1 MPENTKKLFL
11 LDAFALIYRAYF
23 AFGNNQRYNSKG
35 LNTSTMLGFTNTLIE
50 ILEKQKPSHIAVVF
64 DAPVAT
70 NRSLEF
76 SNYKANRQEMPEDIR
91 KALPYVKQIIE
102 AFKIPILLK
111 DGFEADDV
119 IGTMAKQAE
128 KDGYTTY
135 MMTPDK
141 DFGQLVSEN
150 IFIYKPAA
158 FGKPAEVMGVKEVCE
173 KFEVENPLQVIDI
186 LGLWGDAV
194 DNIPGIPGIGEKT
207 SKILIKQY
215 GSVENLIAHAHE
227 LKGKQQENVINFA
240 EQGLLSKKLATIILD
255 VPLEYTYEELILEEP
270 DEEKITE
277 LFAEL
282 EFRNLA
288 KRVLGR
294 EIQIAPTT
302 SVGST
307 PTNGQM
313 DLFSLP
319 LTLPIAIGKGGET
332 QAQNNAETVEIVEAG
347 KNITNVLHTY
357 TLIDTPQK
365 RAELI
370 QQLAAQNSFCFDTE
384 TTGLNA
390 FEAELVGMSFAYK
403 HHEAYYIPFPENQ
416 TETTEI
422 LKEFVP
428 LFENESIEK
437 IGQNIKYDIN
447 VLHKYGIRVKG
458 KLFDTMIAHFLLE
471 PDMRHSMDFLTEAYL
486 GYQPV
491 PIETLIGKKGK
502 GQLSMRDVA
511 IEKLVEYA
519 AEDADITL
527 QLKNYF
533 EPKFSKEIKE
543 VFEKVE
549 TPLISVLAAM
559 ENEGIKLDVEALK
572 IFSNELEIL
581 GTTLE
586 NDILQLAGTK
596 FNIDSPKQLGEI
608 LFEYLKI
615 IDKPKK
621 TKTGQYAT
629 GEDELQKL
637 IGKHDIIPKIL
648 EYRSVRKLKSTYVD
662 ALPEL
667 VSAKTGR
674 IHTSYMQTVAST
686 GRLSSTNPNLQNIP
700 IRTELGREI
709 RKAFIPKNDDFTL
722 LAADYSQIELRIIAA
737 LSGDKNMQQAFVNKE
752 DIHAA
757 TAAKVFGVALA
768 DVDREMRSKAKA
780 VNFGIIYGQSSF
792 GLAQNLNISRG
803 EAKEIIDTYF
813 AQYPNVKKYMDNNID
828 FAKEHGYVETIL
840 HRRRY
845 LKDINSANAI
855 VRGHAERNAINA
867 PIQGSAA
874 DVIKIAMINI
884 FNEFEKQQFQSK
896 MLLQVHDELVFDVYK
911 PELELIKLLVKDKM
925 ENAVKLSV
933 PLEVEMN
940 SAKNWLDAH

>member
-1 MPENTKKLFL
+1 MAENTKKLFL

-76 SNYKANRQEMPEDIR
+76 ANYKANRQEMPEDIR

-158 FGKPAEVMGVKEVCE
+158 FGKPAEVLGVKEVCE

-215 GSVENLIAHAHE
+215 GSVENVIAHAHE

-255 VPLEYTYEELILEEP
+255 VPVENKYDELVLEQP

-294 EIQIAPTT
+294 EIQIAPTKQIA
-302 SVGST
+302 VAQIG
-307 PTNGQM
+307 GQM

-319 LTLPIAIGKGGET
+319 PAPSEGGGVQTHTNIE
-332 QAQNNAETVEIVEAG
+332 ELEIVEAG
-347 KNITNVLHTY
+347 KNISNTKHQY
-357 TLIDTPQK
+357 HLIDTPQK

-370 QQLAAQNSFCFDTE
+370 QQLATQKSFCFDTE
-384 TTGLNA
+384 TTGLNP
-390 FEAELVGMSFAYK
+390 FEAELVGMSFAFK
-403 HHEAYYIPFPENQ
+403 PHEAFYIPFTENQ
-416 TETTEI
+416 DETTQI
-422 LKEFVP
+422 LKEFSS
-428 LFENESIEK
+428 LFENTNIEK

-447 VLHKYGIRVKG
+447 VLHKYNIRVKG

-471 PDMRHSMDFLTEAYL
+471 PDMRHNMDFLAEAYL
-486 GYQPV
+486 GYKPV
-491 PIETLIGKKGK
+491 SIETLIGKKGK
-502 GQLSMRDVA
+502 GQLNMRDVPM
-511 IEKLVEYA
+511 EKLVEYA

-549 TPLISVLAAM
+549 APLISVLAAM

-572 IFSNELEIL
+572 VFSKELEIS
-581 GTTLE
+581 GANLE
-586 NDILQLAGTK
+586 KNILELAGTK
-596 FNIDSPKQLGEI
+596 FNIDSPKQLGEV

-615 IDKPKK
+615 IEKPKK

-637 IGKHDIIPKIL
+637 MGKHDIIPKIL

-667 VSAKTGR
+667 VNPKTRR
-674 IHTSYMQTVAST
+674 IHTNYMQTVAST

-709 RKAFIPKNDDFTL
+709 RKAFIAKNDDFTL

-737 LSGDKNMQQAFVNKE
+737 LSGDTNMQQAFVNKE

-780 VNFGIIYGQSSF
+780 VNFGIIYGVSSF
-792 GLAQNLNISRG
+792 GLSQNLNISRG
-803 EAKEIIDTYF
+803 EAKEIIDAYF
-813 AQYPNVKKYMDNNID
+813 AQYPNVKQYMDNNID

-845 LKDINSANAI
+845 LKDINSANAV

-911 PELELIKLLVKDKM
+911 SELETIKSIVKDKM

-940 SAKNWLDAH
+940 SAKNWLEAH

>member
-76 SNYKANRQEMPEDIR
+76 ANYKANRQEMPEDIR

-102 AFKIPILLK
+102 AFKIPILSK

-158 FGKPAEVMGVKEVCE
+158 FGKPAEVLGVKEVCE

-215 GSVENLIAHAHE
+215 GSVEGVIAHAHE

-255 VPLEYTYEELILEEP
+255 VPVENKYDELVLEEP

-294 EIQIAPTT
+294 EIQIAPAKQVAVVQT
-302 SVGST
+302 G
-307 PTNGQM
+307 GQM

-319 LTLPIAIGKGGET
+319 TDLPIDIGEGGGSQT
-332 QAQNNAETVEIVEAG
+332 QNNTEDLSVMEAG
-347 KNITNVLHTY
+347 KNIENVPHTY
-357 TLIDTPQK
+357 LLIDTPQK
-365 RAELI
+365 RTELI
-370 QQLAAQNSFCFDTE
+370 QQLTKQKSFCFDTE
-384 TTGLNA
+384 TTGLNP

-403 HHEAYYIPFPENQ
+403 HHEAFYIPFPENQ
-416 TETTEI
+416 NEVTEI
-422 LKEFVP
+422 LKEFTP
-428 LFENESIEK
+428 LFENATIEK

-471 PDMRHSMDFLTEAYL
+471 PDMRHNMDFLAEAYL
-486 GYQPV
+486 GYKPV
-491 PIETLIGKKGK
+491 SIETLIGKKGK
-502 GQLSMRDVA
+502 GQLSMRDVP
-511 IEKLVEYA
+511 IEKIVEYA

-533 EPKFSKEIKE
+533 EPQFSKEIKE

-549 TPLISVLAAM
+549 APLISVLAAM

-572 IFSNELEIL
+572 VFSKELEIL
-581 GTTLE
+581 GTNLE
-586 NDILQLAGTK
+586 KDILELAGTK
-596 FNIDSPKQLGEI
+596 FNIDSPKQLGEV

-686 GRLSSTNPNLQNIP
+686 GRLSSNNPNLQNIP
-700 IRTELGREI
+700 IRTALGREI
-709 RKAFIPKNDDFTL
+709 RKAFISKNDNFTL

-780 VNFGIIYGQSSF
+780 VNFGIIYGVSSF

-803 EAKEIIDTYF
+803 EAKEIIDAYF
-813 AQYPNVKKYMDNNID
+813 AQYPNVKQYMDNNID

-884 FNEFEKQQFQSK
+884 FNEFEKQKFQSK

-911 PELELIKLLVKDKM
+911 PELEKIKTIVKDKM

-940 SAKNWLDAH
+940 SAKNWLEAH

>member
-35 LNTSTMLGFTNTLIE
+35 LNTSAMLGFTNTLIE
-50 ILEKQKPSHIAVVF
+50 VLEKQKPSHIAVVF
-64 DAPVAT
+64 DAPGGAT
-70 NRSLEF
+70 NREADF
-76 SNYKANRQEMPEDIR
+76 AAYKAGRQEMPEDIR
-91 KALPYVKQIIE
+91 TAIPYIKAIVE
-102 AFKIPILLK
+102 AFKIPILLME
-111 DGFEADDV
+111 GFEADDI
-119 IGTMAKQAE
+119 IGTMAKHAE
-128 KDGYTTY
+128 KEGFTTY

-150 IFIYKPAA
+150 IFIFKPAA
-158 FGKPAEVMGVKEVCE
+158 YGKPAEVMGVKEVCE
-173 KFEVENPLQVIDI
+173 KFDVENPLQVIDI

-215 GSVENLIAHAHE
+215 GSVENLIANAE
-227 LKGKQQENVINFA
+227 DLKGKQKENVINFA

-255 VPLEYTYEELILEEP
+255 VPVEYSFDDLILEDP
-270 DEEKITE
+270 DEQKITE

-288 KRVLGR
+288 KRVLGK
-294 EIQIAPTT
+294 EIQIVPTT
-302 SVGST
+302 QVG
-307 PTNGQM
+307 GQM
-313 DLFSLP
+313 DLFSFPPTSSEGRGDSTPDNAQDSLEP
-319 LTLPIAIGKGGET
+319 LELKD
-332 QAQNNAETVEIVEAG
+332 
-347 KNITNVLHTY
+347 ITNTKHNYMLV
-357 TLIDTPQK
+357 DTPQK
-365 RAELI
+365 RTELI
-370 QQLAAQNSFCFDTE
+370 AQLQQQTSFCFDTE
-384 TTGLNA
+384 TTGLNP
-390 FEAELVGMSFAYK
+390 FEAELVGMSFSFK
-403 HHEAYYIPFPENQ
+403 PTEAYYIPFAENQ
-416 TETTEI
+416 EEVTQI
-422 LKEFVP
+422 LKEFLP
-428 LFENESIEK
+428 LFENEAIEK

-447 VLHKYGIRVKG
+447 VLHKYGVRVKG

-471 PDMRHSMDFLTEAYL
+471 PDMRHSMDLLSEAYL
-486 GYQPV
+486 GYKPV
-491 PIETLIGKKGK
+491 SIETLIGKKGK
-502 GQLSMRDVA
+502 NQLSMRDVDV
-511 IEKLVEYA
+511 EKIVEYA
-519 AEDADITL
+519 GEDADITL

-533 EPKFSKEIKE
+533 EPLFSSEIKE

-549 TPLISVLAAM
+549 APLISVLAAM
-559 ENEGIKLDVEALK
+559 ETEGIKLDVEALK
-572 IFSNELEIL
+572 KFSAELEIL

-586 NDILQLAGTK
+586 KDILKLAGTT
-596 FNIDSPKQLGEI
+596 FNIDSPKQLGEV

-615 IDKPKK
+615 IEKPKK

-629 GEDELQKL
+629 NEDELSKL
-637 IGKHDIIPKIL
+637 LDKHEIVPKIL
-648 EYRSVRKLKSTYVD
+648 EYRGVKKLKSTYVD

-667 VSAKTGR
+667 VSPKTGR
-674 IHTSYMQTVAST
+674 IHTNYMQTVAST
-686 GRLSSTNPNLQNIP
+686 GRLSSNKPNLQNIP
-700 IRTELGREI
+700 IRTEMGREM
-709 RKAFIPKNDDFTL
+709 RKSFIAKNDDYLL

-737 LSGDKNMQQAFVNKE
+737 LSNDENMQQAFLNKE

-757 TAAKVFGVALA
+757 TAAKVFGVALS

-803 EAKEIIDTYF
+803 EAKEIIDAYF
-813 AQYPNVKKYMDNNID
+813 AQYPKIKQYMDGNID

-845 LKDINSANAI
+845 LKDINSSNAI

-884 FNEFEKQQFQSK
+884 FNEFEKQKFQSK

-911 PELELIKLLVKDKM
+911 PELEIIKSIVRDKM
-925 ENAVKLSV
+925 EHAVKLSV

-940 SAKNWLDAH
+940 AAKNWLEAH